1 MPGCDKRRLNGQ
13 MDSRVDIRHLIDNQR
28 VIAAHFKGE
37 NFLRLTG
44 ELTMQLVASIGAT
57 GKQQAVEILQRTQ
70 RLTRFTPALHQVQH
84 ARRQAS
90 LLP

>member
-28 VIAAHFKGE
+28 VITAHLKGE
-37 NFLRLTG
+37 NFLWLTG
-44 ELTMQLVASIGAT
+44 ELAMQLVAGIGAA

-84 ARRQAS
+84 AWRQAS

>member
-28 VIAAHFKGE
+28 IITAHLKGE

-44 ELTMQLVASIGAT
+44 ELTTQLVAGIGAT
-57 GKQQAVEILQRTQ
+57 GKQQTVEILQRTQ